1 MAPTIDELTI
11 ADPPEAWREAGFAVD
26 DDSFAVGSV
35 VVRLAGPDAGRGI
48 VGCTMRGIAAEGA
61 DGLPVSGAD
70 GSPVADLDGLPVSHS
85 DSPPRD
91 AVERVHPNGVRT
103 LDHLVA
109 FTPSLERT
117 VPSLEQAGLDLRR
130 IREEP
135 TPGGAPR
142 QAFFRLAEVILEV
155 VEVPPGSREEHNPDA
170 PSRFWGLA
178 FGVTDLDL
186 CAAYLGER
194 LGEPRDAVQPGRRI
208 ATLRREAGLSP
219 GIAFMTPA
227 PART

>member
-1 MAPTIDELTI
+1 MGSDGSPTIDEITI
-11 ADPPEAWREAGFAVD
+11 ADPPVAWSDAGFDVD
-26 DDSFAVGSV
+26 EDSFEIGSV

-48 VGCTMRGIAAEGA
+48 VACTMRDIATEGPY
-61 DGLPVSGAD
+61 GLPVSRSA
-70 GSPVADLDGLPVSHS
+70 ALR
-85 DSPPRD
+85 RD
-91 AVERVHPNGVRT
+91 ARERVHPNGART

-109 FTPSLERT
+109 FSPSLERT
-117 VPSLEQAGLDLRR
+117 VPALEQAGLDLRR

-135 TPGGAPR
+135 TPAGAPR

-155 VEVPPGSREEHNPDA
+155 VELPPGSREERNPDA
-170 PSRFWGLA
+170 PARFWGLA
-178 FGVTDLDL
+178 FAVEDLDQ

-194 LGEPRDAVQPGRRI
+194 LGGPRDAVQPGRRI

-227 PART
+227 PTRT

>member
-1 MAPTIDELTI
+1 MGPTIDELTI
-11 ADPPEAWREAGFAVD
+11 ADPPEAWRDAGFDVHG
-26 DDSFAVGSV
+26 DSFAVGSV

-48 VGCTMRGIAAEGA
+48 VACTMRDVVVESA
-61 DGLPVSGAD
+61 DGLAVSRSTA
-70 GSPVADLDGLPVSHS
+70 
-85 DSPPRD
+85 PPRD
-91 AVERVHPNGVRT
+91 PIDHVHPNGVRT
-103 LDHLVA
+103 IDHLVA
-109 FTPSLERT
+109 FTPSLDRT
-117 VPSLEQAGLDLRR
+117 VPALEQAGLDLRR

-142 QAFFRLAEVILEV
+142 QAFFRLAEVIVEV
-155 VEVPPGSREEHNPDA
+155 VEVPPGSREERNPDA

-178 FGVTDLDL
+178 FGVDDLDRS
-186 CAAYLGER
+186 AAYLGER

-227 PART
+227 PAPA

>member
-11 ADPPEAWREAGFAVD
+11 ADLPEDWRDAGFEVD
-26 DDSFAVGSV
+26 GDSFAVGSV

-48 VGCTMRGIAAEGA
+48 VGCTMRDVAGEGA
-61 DGLPVSGAD
+61 DGVAASGM
-70 GSPVADLDGLPVSHS
+70 DGLPVTLS

-91 AVERVHPNGVRT
+91 TVEQVHPNRVQT
-103 LDHLVA
+103 LDHLVV
-109 FTPSLERT
+109 FSPSLERT
-117 VPSLEQAGLDLRR
+117 VPALEQAGLDLRR

-155 VEVPPGSREEHNPDA
+155 VEVPPGSREERNPDA

-178 FGVTDLDL
+178 FGVDDLDR

-194 LGEPRDAVQPGRRI
+194 LGEARDAVQPGRRI
-208 ATLRREAGLSP
+208 ATLRRAAGLSP
-219 GIAFMTPA
+219 GIAFMTPV